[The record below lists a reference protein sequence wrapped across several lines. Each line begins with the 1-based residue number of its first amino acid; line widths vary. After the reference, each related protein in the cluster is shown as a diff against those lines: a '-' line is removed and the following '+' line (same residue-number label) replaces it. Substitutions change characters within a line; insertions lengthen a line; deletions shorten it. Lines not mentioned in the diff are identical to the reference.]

1 VREFIPKMG
10 GAWSIW
16 LASTVMGLKYFTPEG
31 FVASVLV
38 LVSIQSFLKSR
49 KDLPDMISPLLL
61 SITVVYGVIKNSLM
75 LFIVLPY
82 LLLLIL
88 RQALTKFQRI
98 YIKIGAL
105 ILTIPFPLMAGFY
118 ESDVASIAAPWF
130 LLILT
135 TTFNVLLA
143 DSLIFEKSITLKNY
157 LALVLLISSFYLL
170 SPLPMFLSIFLFATI
185 LVILGKKITR
195 RQLGFSLLSFHILFS
210 IEYLLLF

>member
-1 VREFIPKMG
+1 MG